1 MKEKNIREL
10 AKRMGLITVED
21 MCQYTIAQLV
31 VKVANKVN
39 ELVDEVWRFETDVQE
54 LLKTQNENIQYLLGE
69 GLHSEVGNIF
79 DEWVNDGTFDT
90 LINQSALKRVND
102 RIDETNTQLSHV
114 RIYSEL
120 DGEIGVVDLRYPYG
134 HVNRYGADPTGQRDS
149 STAIQNA
156 IDTMEVLGK
165 SQKGIHIIRFD
176 SGNYVVEKTIL
187 VKSKDGS
194 HYSRPLAFEGVPCKY
209 LTGNVGHGT
218 VITPKIKH
226 DGLSHA
232 NLFAINNRYT
242 GDVDDDVVFHKIT
255 GNSATDPIMD
265 NISFRNMAF
274 INSDDT
280 LKINVIKG
288 YRFRCDIE
296 NIYVSGCNMLVEQ
309 PGNDRD
315 GMTNVCDFSSY
326 RYISSKDMKTG
337 LLNLAIPDLCVIE
350 KIVNHYPSK
359 SFKFLIKLYGGN
371 SVKLTSIHS
380 AFHFIENTTAPRN
393 LGTGKTGTKAFIKI
407 IGCNTVNVSE
417 VYIERQILDYAYHV
431 YSSSNI
437 TIQQHKDIFFGN
449 GLLRLEESRLITLS
463 NIIRDCNLVTDYDDI
478 YQDGAYTSSNV
489 SLSKILGRNF
499 YSETLSLDSDVSNLH
514 RDTPSPRNITMYYK
528 KEQRSQLN
536 LEKVKLEC
544 IYYTG
549 NFIVK
554 NELGETLT
562 GLLTHFFGDNS
573 IRIVPANE
581 KVPVIIRNVSEA
593 ILNDGSVINHT
604 PVLAEDGETI
614 YFISKSTNALITQL
628 DSKIRFFVEVEMLK
642 K

>member
-1 MKEKNIREL
+1 MINELMKNVMNLGIITADDVKRLTATELMTLIIERSNGLLNYVEGVDEKLVNLLQTI
-10 AKRMGLITVED
+10 KTITVEE
-21 MCQYTIAQLV
+21 L
-31 VKVANKVN
+31 NK
-39 ELVDEVWRFETDVQE
+39 W
-54 LLKTQNENIQYLLGE
+54 TQ
-69 GLHSEVGNIF
+69 
-79 DEWVNDGTFDT
+79 DGTFDA
-90 LINQSALKRVND
+90 LINETALATVNK
-102 RIDETNTQLSHV
+102 RIDETNAQLSQL
-114 RIYSEL
+114 RIYSIL
-120 DGEIGVVDLRYPYG
+120 DGEVGVVDLRFPYG

-156 IDTMEVLGK
+156 VDTMENLGK
-165 SQKGIHIIRFD
+165 TQKGIHVIKFD
-176 SGNYVVEKTIL
+176 SGNYLVEKTIL

-194 HYSRPLAFEGVPCKY
+194 HYSRPLAFEGVQCKY

-226 DGLSHA
+226 NGQTHA
-232 NLFAINNRYT
+232 NLFAINNRYSD
-242 GDVDDDVVFHKIT
+242 GVDEDVVFHKIT
-255 GNSATDPIMD
+255 GDSATDPIMD
-265 NISFRNMAF
+265 NISFRNMAI
-274 INSDDT
+274 INADDT
-280 LKINVIKG
+280 LTINVIKG

-309 PGNDRD
+309 PANDRV

-326 RYISSKDMKTG
+326 RYISSKGMKTG

-371 SVKLTSIHS
+371 SIKLTSIHS
-380 AFHFIENTTAPRN
+380 AFHFIENTTIPHN
-393 LGTGKTGTKAFIKI
+393 LGTGKNGTNAFIKM

-431 YSSSNI
+431 YASSNI
-437 TIQQHKDIFFGN
+437 TINQHKDVFFGN
-449 GLLRLEESRLITLS
+449 GLLRLEDSRLVTLS

-478 YQDGAYTSSNV
+478 YQDGEYKSKNV

-499 YSETLSLDSDVSNLH
+499 YSETLSLDSDVSKLN
-514 RDTPSPRNITMYYK
+514 RVTPSPRNITMYYK

-536 LEKVKLEC
+536 LEKAKLEC

-549 NFIVK
+549 NFVVK

-562 GLLTHFFGDNS
+562 GVLTHSFGDNS
-573 IRIVPANE
+573 IKIVPANG

-593 ILNDGSVINHT
+593 ILADGSVINHT
-604 PVLAEDGETI
+604 PVLAEDGETV